1 APSVNP
7 KCFNTPGQRY
17 DLYPLFRRFIGQLGV
32 ATQASDM
39 SFSYL
44 DEASGFCYSGPE
56 FDAVF
61 A

>member
-1 APSVNP
+1 
-7 KCFNTPGQRY
+7 
-17 DLYPLFRRFIGQLGV
+17 
-32 ATQASDM
+32 M